1 MSIIVEAIRNLAPDS
16 QFSFQDEDLTTLEW
30 QSENIKKP
38 TIAAI
43 EKEIAKVILAKET
56 EAANKEAA
64 KAALLTKLGITAE
77 EAVLLLS

>member
-1 MSIIVEAIRNLAPDS
+1 MSIIIEAIRNLAPES
-16 QFSFQDEDLTTLEW
+16 EFSYKDEDLTTIEW
-30 QSENIKKP
+30 QSENIKQP

-43 EKEIAKVILAKET
+43 EKEIAKVKTAKET
-56 EAANKEAA
+56 EAATKEAA

>member
-1 MSIIVEAIRNLAPDS
+1 MSVIVEAIRNLAPES

-43 EKEIAKVILAKET
+43 EKEIAKVISAKET